1 MKDRDVMLMQSE
13 PVKAAMQCQAPVLGD
28 PVTAAAALA
37 ATLARDEVRR
47 YLGARADYML
57 YEIGDAVHFA
67 AGSAASLTLTASGIT
82 LDAAAGRQH
91 LSLGQNPLAAVQ
103 QALAQLGG
111 APEARFYG
119 WAAFEL
125 AALLQ
130 GEPVADAQA
139 PLLHLMRPAH
149 EVILR
154 SGTAD
159 LQVADAT
166 LSEIWRRLL
175 AGPMAAVPQ
184 ARAAVD
190 LTQGAKAYEVAAAE
204 AIREIDGSGFRK
216 LILSR
221 PVPVTVPLDM
231 VESYRALRQANTP
244 ARSFLLHM
252 AGQTA
257 AGVSPGAIAEVTEA
271 GRVRSQPLAGT
282 RAIGA
287 TRQDRAA
294 LRAELLSDP
303 KEIYEHTL
311 SVELAQTEITRVCR
325 PESVAIRDFLQVVER
340 GSVQHIASTVEGQLA
355 PGKSAWDAFA
365 SLFPPVTTSGI
376 PKRRAVE
383 EIQARE
389 VSARGLYSGA
399 VLTGTLGGA
408 LDAALVIR
416 SVFACGH
423 QTWLRAGAGLIATSD
438 AVRELEE
445 TNEKLRSASLHL
457 VPQGAAAEAG

>member
-1 MKDRDVMLMQSE
+1 MTPSSLKPLGVDQLCHV
-13 PVKAAMQCQAPVLGD
+13 PVSGDLAMAASSLG
-28 PVTAAAALA
+28 
-37 ATLARDEVRR
+37 ATMARDEVRQR
-47 YLGARADYML
+47 LGGCADYML
-57 YEIGDAVHFA
+57 YETEEGVYFA
-67 AGSAASLTLTASGIT
+67 AGTEVSLTLTANGIM
-82 LDAAAGRQH
+82 LEGAAGQQN
-91 LSLGQNPLAAVQ
+91 LPLGQNPLAAVQ
-103 QALAQLGG
+103 QALVHLGG
-111 APEARFYG
+111 GLAARFYG

-139 PLLHLMRPAH
+139 PLLYLMSPAH
-149 EVILR
+149 EITLR
-154 SGTAD
+154 PGSAD
-159 LQVADAT
+159 LRVADAA
-166 LSEIWRRLL
+166 LLEIWQQALVR
-175 AGPMAAVPQ
+175 APEKVPQ
-184 ARAAVD
+184 ARVAVD
-190 LTQGAKAYEVAAAE
+190 LTQGARAYESAAGE

-221 PVPVTVPLDM
+221 PVAVPGQVDM
-231 VESYRALRQANTP
+231 VSSYQALRQANTP

-252 AGQTA
+252 AGQDV
-257 AGVSPGAIAEVTEA
+257 AGVSPGTIVDVTEA
-271 GRVRSQPLAGT
+271 GQVRSQPLAGT
-282 RAIGA
+282 RALGA
-287 TRQDRAA
+287 TRQERVA

-303 KEIYEHTL
+303 KEIYEHAL
-311 SVELAQTEITRVCR
+311 SVELAQAEIARVCL
-325 PESVAIRDFLQVVER
+325 PESVAIRDFMQVVER

-376 PKRRAVE
+376 PKRRAVQ

-416 SVFACGH
+416 SVFASGG
-423 QTWLRAGAGLIATSD
+423 QTWLRAGAGLIASSN
-438 AVRELEE
+438 AARELEE

-457 VPQGAAAEAG
+457 VPQGATPEAG